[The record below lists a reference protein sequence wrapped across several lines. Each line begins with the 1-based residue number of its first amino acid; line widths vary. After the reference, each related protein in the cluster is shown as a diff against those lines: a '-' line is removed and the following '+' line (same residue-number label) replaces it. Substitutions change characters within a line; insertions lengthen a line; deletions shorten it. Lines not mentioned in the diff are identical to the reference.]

1 MMHYFDEYQQLIGKT
16 AIYPNRGSNLVY
28 PVLGICGEAGEVAE
42 KVKKLLRDGGGEMT
56 DEARAAIV
64 KELGDVL
71 WYVVAA
77 SQELGVDMSEVV
89 QSNKEKILGR
99 RERGTLRGSG
109 DDR

>member
-1 MMHYFDEYQQLIGKT
+1 MNYFDEYQELIKQT

-42 KVKKLLRDGGGEMT
+42 KVKKLLRDGGGEIT
-56 DEARAAIV
+56 DEIRESIK

-71 WYVVAA
+71 WYVCAA
-77 SQELGVDMSEVV
+77 AQELGVGMDEVV
-89 QSNKEKILGR
+89 QSNRDKILGR